1 MSRRS
6 INLIPELDDYAR
18 AHSTPTDPLLAEL
31 IEETYSVLP
40 DRAQMQIS
48 PEQSKFLTMLSRTLG
63 VRHAVEIGTFTG
75 MSSLSVARGMAADG
89 KLICF
94 DISEEFTSIARAY
107 WDKAGVAD
115 RIELRIGDAK
125 STLDDLDPAPVVD
138 LAFIDADKTGYPV
151 YWEKLAPRIRPGGYI
166 IVDNVFQGGR
176 IIDDAVTTPEVIA
189 MRAFND
195 AVAADDRFDVVMLSI
210 ADGLTLAQ
218 RK

>member
-40 DRAQMQIS
+40 DRAGMQIS
-48 PEQSKFLTMLSRTLG
+48 PEQSKFLTMLARTLG
-63 VRHAVEIGTFTG
+63 TRHAVEIGTFTG
-75 MSSLSVARGMAADG
+75 MSSLSVARGMAEG
-89 KLICF
+89 GRLVCF
-94 DISEEFTSIARAY
+94 DISEEYTSIARRY
-107 WDKAGVAD
+107 WEKDGVAD

-125 STLDDLDPAPVVD
+125 STLDDLDPGSVLD

-151 YWEKLAPRIRPGGYI
+151 YWEKLAPRMRPGGFI
-166 IVDNVFQGGR
+166 VVDNVFQGGR
-176 IIDDAVTTPEVIA
+176 IIDDSVHTPEVTA
-189 MRAFND
+189 MRAFNA
-195 AVAADDRFDVVMLSI
+195 AVAADERFDVVMLSI

-218 RK
+218 RR